1 MEKHNAPG
9 VVVCAPPLRDCLQ
22 AAGVVAFLFL
32 PCNYYSTFAFT
43 RKVFLLFL
51 FMIFCENVRTRPAR
65 LLVLTVTRR
74 NAPPGGGG
82 DCVDLMAAGEARL
95 HRAKKKGSNF

>member
-43 RKVFLLFL
+43 CKVFLLFL

-65 LLVLTVTRR
+65 LLVLPSPEGTH
-74 NAPPGGGG
+74 PGGRGG
-82 DCVDLMAAGEARL
+82 LC
-95 HRAKKKGSNF
+95 GSYGGG

>member
-1 MEKHNAPG
+1 METHNAPG

-43 RKVFLLFL
+43 CKAFLLFL
-51 FMIFCENVRTRPAR
+51 FMIFCENARTRPAR
-65 LLVLTVTRR
+65 LLVLNRQPKER
-74 NAPPGGGG
+74 APEGGGG
-82 DCVDLMAAGEARL
+82 LY
-95 HRAKKKGSNF
+95 GSCGGG